1 MKIALGSDHAGFEV
15 KQLVAEALA
24 GDGHEIVDCG
34 CFDTESVDYPDYAQA
49 VARNVAA
56 GECERG
62 VLVCGTGIGMAMAA
76 NRFAGVRA
84 ANVWDRYTAEMSREH
99 NDANVLCLGARI
111 LEPDQALEL
120 ARFWLTVPFGG
131 GRHAT
136 RVGKIDAPNLAQT

>member
-99 NDANVLCLGARI
+99 NDANVLCLGARV
-111 LEPDQALEL
+111 LDERLAVEL
-120 ARFWLTVPFGG
+120 AEYWLTVPFDG
-131 GRHAT
+131 GRHER
-136 RVGKIDAPNLAQT
+136 RVRKIET